1 MKSYGSGYNAG
12 DEEDRG
18 LLVPSRVKIVEA
30 VDHVSEQ
37 NGYVFCC
44 VPWNWIS
51 NSGDDPMIGNMSS
64 VILLLNSMIGSGIL
78 VQGYV
83 FKESGIINA
92 IVVYI
97 IIACM
102 TYTGIDLLISS
113 ADLLQVFD
121 YSQLAVATLGNAGG
135 KILDFSIAVGNAG
148 ALLSYMLII
157 GTLTSDILSGLFG
170 TSWFTSTYF
179 MTILLS
185 TAVILPSCLI
195 RKFGHLAYIS
205 YISIFA
211 IAGTMMLVCIYGPL
225 ESYKYDSDKLT
236 WSTSGGTLKV
246 IGSVVFAFGF
256 ASSVFH
262 TYVALDDSKRSPSN
276 FNVLTS
282 TTILLGVTMCFLTGF
297 IGYISFR
304 SSTEADI
311 LENFDGTLGAVF
323 KIAVIVHLLLYIP
336 GDFVVM
342 RYSLFRL
349 FGTSVQ
355 NTSDYVYIITTNLM
369 LFTVTISA
377 CLLNQ
382 YASSSQSL
390 TIILDIT
397 GGICFSIVNFIL
409 PGLFAV
415 TQLQDDPSKYTKGV
429 VLTMLGFCIPI
440 LVIFSTIF
448 ELL

>member
-1 MKSYGSGYNAG
+1 
-12 DEEDRG
+12 
-18 LLVPSRVKIVEA
+18 
-30 VDHVSEQ
+30 
-37 NGYVFCC
+37 
-44 VPWNWIS
+44 
-51 NSGDDPMIGNMSS
+51 
-64 VILLLNSMIGSGIL
+64 
-78 VQGYV
+78 
-83 FKESGIINA
+83 
-92 IVVYI
+92 
-97 IIACM
+97 
-102 TYTGIDLLISS
+102 
-113 ADLLQVFD
+113 
-121 YSQLAVATLGNAGG
+121 
-135 KILDFSIAVGNAG
+135 
-148 ALLSYMLII
+148 MLII

-170 TSWFTSTYF
+170 KSWFTSTYF
-179 MTILLS
+179 MPSVLTL
-185 TAVILPSCLI
+185 AVILPSCLI

-211 IAGTMMLVCIYGPL
+211 IAGTMLLVCIYGPI
-225 ESYKYDSDKLT
+225 ESYKHESDELT
-236 WSTSGGTLKV
+236 WSTSGGTLKA

-262 TYVALDDSKRSPSN
+262 AYVALDDSKRSPHN

-282 TTILLGVTMCFLTGF
+282 TTILLGVSMCFLTGF
-297 IGYISFR
+297 IGYFSFR

-311 LENFDGTLGAVF
+311 LENFNGVLGAIF

-355 NTSDYVYIITTNLM
+355 NTSDKMYIITTVLM
-369 LFTVTISA
+369 LVLVTISA

-382 YASSSQSL
+382 FASSSQSL

-409 PGLFAV
+409 PGLFAI
-415 TQLQDDPSKYTKGV
+415 TQLQDDSSKYTRGV

>member
-1 MKSYGSGYNAG
+1 MKSYGSSGAMEG
-12 DEEDRG
+12 EDRG
-18 LLVPSRVKIVEA
+18 LLLPSRIKIVAATQDLE
-30 VDHVSEQ
+30 EQ
-37 NGYVFCC
+37 KEYACFCI
-44 VPWNWIS
+44 PWSWIS
-51 NSGDDPMIGNMSS
+51 NNGDDPMIGNIST

-83 FKESGIINA
+83 FKESGILNA
-92 IVVYI
+92 ILVYI
-97 IIACM
+97 VIACM

-135 KILDFSIAVGNAG
+135 KVLDFSIAFGNAG

-170 TSWFTSTYF
+170 NSWFTSTYF
-179 MTILLS
+179 MPSVLTL
-185 TAVILPSCLI
+185 AVILPSCLI

-211 IAGTMMLVCIYGPL
+211 IAGTMLLVCIYGPI
-225 ESYKYDSDKLT
+225 ESYKHESDELT
-236 WSTSGGTLKV
+236 WSTSGGTLKA

-262 TYVALDDSKRSPSN
+262 AYVALDDSKRSPHN

-282 TTILLGVTMCFLTGF
+282 TTILLGVSMCFLTGF
-297 IGYISFR
+297 IGYFSFR

-311 LENFDGTLGAVF
+311 LENFNGVLGAIF

-355 NTSDYVYIITTNLM
+355 NTSDKMYIITTVLM
-369 LFTVTISA
+369 LVTVTISA

-382 YASSSQSL
+382 FASSSQSL

-409 PGLFAV
+409 PGLFAI
-415 TQLQDDPSKYTKGV
+415 TQLQDDSSKYTRGV